1 LGGVQLFRCLGL
13 LEEINVGLILV
24 IFQKL
29 WGFFE
34 AYVARSATIVNVPFA
49 GDVFFEDTGLVSHW
63 VRKIHTSWGGAT
75 LERIRRRENV
85 PGAGVEPARGFL
97 PKGF

>member
-1 LGGVQLFRCLGL
+1 LFK
-13 LEEINVGLILV
+13 EINVGLILV

-29 WGFFE
+29 RGFFE
-34 AYVARSATIVNVPFA
+34 AYVAWSTAIVDVPFA
-49 GDVFFEDTGLVSHW
+49 RDVFFEDAGLVSHW

-75 LERIRRRENV
+75 LERIRKKKNV